1 MFKLVTTI
9 TVNRR
14 ISSHWVHCRIT
25 KQTPYTFSGAVM
37 SLFISEILKSWIQNS
52 IIISLW
58 RKISINSPL
67 RWFFFFN
74 KNLRC
79 RNYGTPDMYTEKSF
93 LNLVESDLLLNYYW
107 CNIYNSRQWQIFA
120 NIIQYAAYID
130 NKLTCWTMKVFTG
143 KIWLFNP
150 GEVVWCG
157 R

>member
-67 RWFFFFN
+67 RWFFFFLI
-74 KNLRC
+74 KIWGAEIMGHPICTQRNL
-79 RNYGTPDMYTEKSF
+79 F
-93 LNLVESDLLLNYYW
+93 WILLNQTCCW
-107 CNIYNSRQWQIFA
+107 IIIDVIYITQ
-120 NIIQYAAYID
+120 D
-130 NKLTCWTMKVFTG
+130 NDKYSQT
-143 KIWLFNP
+143 LFNMQRISTTSSHVGP
-150 GEVVWCG
+150 WRSLRAKFEYLI
-157 R
+157 